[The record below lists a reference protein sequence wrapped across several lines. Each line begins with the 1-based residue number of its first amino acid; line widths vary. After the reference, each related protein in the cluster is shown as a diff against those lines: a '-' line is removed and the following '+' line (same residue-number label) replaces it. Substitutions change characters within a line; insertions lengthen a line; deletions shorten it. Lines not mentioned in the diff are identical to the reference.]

1 MKKLNI
7 KNPRMLAFL
16 TTGLALLVAIITS
29 SIAWF
34 TASGAATV
42 STRALTLTAK
52 DSAAM
57 LLEVPDLAA
66 EYERYMGETGTEYD
80 GEDSP
85 YLVEYTPVIIE
96 YSEDENSAGKYLTYY
111 FDSETSY
118 IQRVIQGSAP
128 ITFTSDDL
136 WDNFTMNL
144 VELSLRVDENE
155 EPVLDE
161 EDNEIYDPTGV
172 EYYGENGY
180 FRKVGDGTLLQLTPG
195 KHVYTLNIYFQG
207 DVGYHLLQATHA
219 DIDDEYAF
227 DYCDELF
234 MFATF
239 HLNATFNMVDLHDLV
254 LSGSHIYDGAYNTID
269 SHSIAFDVSGGT
281 TVSMNFTGFSL
292 QKADGTYEVL
302 RVPELLDDG
311 NVDYAYYFKDWI
323 SSYTDD
329 EDVTTYYHYRATKAN
344 GTPDSVVTLSMR
356 PLRGATETLSSCWG
370 ESYVLSFGNVVD
382 AIDECYVRPQGTYYP
397 NAGYL
402 TYVPGTKSL
411 SVNNPRGGQVS
422 ASNAAGTSSGISN
435 TIPAP
440 EREGY
445 RFLGWSLTEPASDY
459 AADDDVSGLTY
470 AFTSGNN
477 YRYDFGAS
485 GNGHDLTLYAVWQ
498 ELGVNV
504 TFVVDGT
511 WGHNYATVVGDH
523 ITYKGVNYDFDNN
536 TVTLEL
542 PKHTDLSTIT
552 ATGVATIGDVQRNL
566 TLKCWNYLSSGVYY
580 GADDSYD
587 IEEDVTVY
595 AMWNE
600 RAEHTITMDASMDSS
615 ANAYMSMATTNE
627 VATNI
632 EHYTLQF
639 AGYYEPMSAEM
650 SIYAGT
656 LKSATIKTYLGVKD
670 IDHQYNLVVTVL
682 EGMTW
687 NDVNASVT
695 FTVLKVGTTQYSLS
709 GWYENATDGND
720 FLPTSWGTLKN
731 RNATTVVGNA
741 AITENKQLVA
751 RFS

>member
-1 MKKLNI
+1 MTMKKLNI

-34 TASGAATV
+34 TAAGSATV
-42 STRALTLTAK
+42 STNALTLTAK

-57 LLEVPDLAA
+57 LIEVPDLAA

-111 FDSETSY
+111 FDADTSY

-195 KHVYTLNIYFQG
+195 KHVYSLNIYFQG

-219 DIDDEYAF
+219 DIDDEYTF

-269 SHSIAFDVSGGT
+269 SHSIAFDGSGGT
-281 TVSMNFTGFSL
+281 NVSMNFTGFSL
-292 QKADGTYEVL
+292 QKADGTYEIL

-382 AIDECYVRPQGTYYP
+382 AIDECYVRPQGAYYP

-542 PKHTDLSTIT
+542 PKHTDLRTVLAYGE
-552 ATGVATIGDVQRNL
+552 ATKGAADPIDL
-566 TLKCWNYLSSGVYY
+566 TLRAWNYYD
-580 GADDSYD
+580 ADSPQYFAVDGD
-587 IEEDVTVY
+587 FDLTEDVTVY
-595 AMWNE
+595 AMWNQ
-600 RAEHTITMDASMDSS
+600 RAVITLTLDINMYSS
-615 ANAYMSMATTNE
+615 AILYNYGTFEIDSPR
-627 VATNI
+627 NI
-632 EHYTLQF
+632 EHYSIKF
-639 AGYYEPMSAEM
+639 DDGNIEGYSGEFSDENR
-650 SIYAGT
+650 
-656 LKSATIKTYLGVKD
+656 
-670 IDHQYNLVVTVL
+670 HNVTVTML
-682 EGMTW
+682 EGMTVGDLNINVQW
-687 NDVNASVT
+687 HRHGSGLGTND
-695 FTVLKVGTTQYSLS
+695 FE
-709 GWYENATDGND
+709 GWYENANND
-720 FLPTSWGTLKN
+720 MTTTSWSSITNPNAVKHNTSTALTGNLTLY
-731 RNATTVVGNA
+731 V
-741 AITENKQLVA
+741 
-751 RFS
+751 RFR

>member
-470 AFTSGNN
+470 AFTSGNT

-485 GNGHDLTLYAVWQ
+485 GNGHDLTLYALWQ

-542 PKHTDLSTIT
+542 PKHTDLRTVLAYGE
-552 ATGVATIGDVQRNL
+552 ATKGAADPINL
-566 TLKCWNYLSSGVYY
+566 TLRAWNYYD
-580 GADDSYD
+580 ADSAQYFAVDGD
-587 IEEDVTVY
+587 FNLTEDVTVY
-595 AMWNE
+595 AMWNQ
-600 RAEHTITMDASMDSS
+600 RAVITLTLDVNMHSSNLAYVYGTI
-615 ANAYMSMATTNE
+615 N
-627 VATNI
+627 VAAPKNI
-632 EHYTLQF
+632 EHYSVKF
-639 AGYYEPMSAEM
+639 DDGNIEGYSGEFSDEQRHD
-650 SIYAGT
+650 
-656 LKSATIKTYLGVKD
+656 VK
-670 IDHQYNLVVTVL
+670 VTML
-682 EGMTW
+682 EGMTIGDL
-687 NDVNASVT
+687 NL
-695 FTVLKVGTTQYSLS
+695 TVACHKHNVAGSLS
-709 GWYENATDGND
+709 FEGWYENAKND
-720 FLPTSWGTLKN
+720 LLPTSWNLSNGSASKF
-731 RNATTVVGNA
+731 NASTALTA
-741 AITENKQLVA
+741 NKKLYV